1 MIEPIAYREMQPGEV
16 GKVCAFVREVFD
28 AFVAPDY
35 DETGVNEF
43 RNFADPLAM
52 SRRSA
57 SGSFV
62 LLAVLGDGILG
73 MIELMPPDHIAL
85 LFVAR
90 RRHGIARALL
100 SRAVAWARARDA
112 GVRKITVNSSPYA
125 EPAYEA
131 LGFVRTADRTTRDG
145 ITFIP
150 MTLRLDGA
158 SAPNGSVSGACTRET

>member
-1 MIEPIAYREMQPGEV
+1 MIEAIAYRAVQPGEE
-16 GKVCAFVREVFD
+16 GKVCAFVRGVFD

-43 RNFADPLAM
+43 RCFADPRAM
-52 SRRSA
+52 SRRRA

-62 LLAVLGDGILG
+62 LLAVLGERTLG
-73 MIELMPPDHIAL
+73 MIELMPPNHIAL

-112 GVRKITVNSSPYA
+112 DIRKITVNSSPYA

-145 ITFIP
+145 ITYIP

-158 SAPNGSVSGACTRET
+158 SAPNGSVSETCSREI

>member
-1 MIEPIAYREMQPGEV
+1 MIEAIAYRAVQPGEE
-16 GKVCAFVREVFD
+16 GKVCAFVREIFD

-35 DETGVNEF
+35 DETGVSEF
-43 RNFADPLAM
+43 HNFADPQAM

-62 LLAVLGDGILG
+62 LLAVLGERILG

-112 GVRKITVNSSPYA
+112 GVLKITVNSSPYA

-131 LGFVRTADRTTRDG
+131 LGFVRTAERTTRDG
-145 ITFIP
+145 ITYVP
-150 MTLRLDGA
+150 MTLHL
-158 SAPNGSVSGACTRET
+158 NGGSELNGRMPGTRTRET